1 MASTPCRSAGP
12 LSLAIAA
19 ALAAGSAHAATIT
32 VIDGGDSGGTS
43 ATCMLRQ
50 AIATITAKTTTDT
63 GCFNSGDDFGS
74 NDTIVFGGT
83 LTAANI
89 TLSLGQ
95 LSVSGL
101 TAPLLIRGSGQTI
114 DANKLSRVLYAKSVT
129 LALSSLTLTGGSASS
144 GGGVYATDST
154 VTLSY
159 SAVSGN
165 ASSQGGGGVEANNGS
180 AVTLTSSN
188 VSGNSTTGNGGGVS
202 ASTSSTVTL
211 TNSTVSGN
219 SSSASG
225 GGVHA
230 VDSTVTLTDSTVS
243 GNSAFAGGGGYT
255 FNFGTVNLT
264 NSTVSGNSAHYGGG
278 LFAVGYGTV
287 KLTNSTVSGNSASAK
302 GGGAYAFNHGV
313 ATLTNSILS
322 GNTAP
327 SLPDLHS
334 ASSSV
339 SATYSL
345 LGTTLDTSPYNDP
358 GNHNIFSDSPGLGA
372 LANNGGLTQTMAL
385 AENSPALN
393 AGDPALAVDPITL
406 LPLNYDQRGPRFPR
420 TLPDGTIDIGA
431 YQHQGSDR
439 MFANGFES
447 GP

>member
-1 MASTPCRSAGP
+1 MSSTPRRSAGSLP
-12 LSLAIAA
+12 LAIAL
-19 ALAAGSAHAATIT
+19 ALAAGSPHAATIT

-50 AIATITAKTTTDT
+50 AIATIAANATTGT

-74 NDTIVFGGT
+74 NDTIVFGDT

-101 TAPLLIRGSGQTI
+101 TAALTIQGSGQTI
-114 DANKLSRVLYAKSVT
+114 DANKLSRVLYAKSST
-129 LALSSLTLTGGSASS
+129 LTISSLTLTGGSASL
-144 GGGVYATDST
+144 GGGVYATNST

-165 ASSQGGGGVEANNGS
+165 SSSQGGGGVEANNSS
-180 AVTLTSSN
+180 AVTLTSSS
-188 VSGNSTTGNGGGVS
+188 VSGNSTSGNGGGVS
-202 ASTSSTVTL
+202 ASNSSTVTL

-230 VDSTVTLTDSTVS
+230 VASTVTLTDSTLS

-255 FNFGTVNLT
+255 FNFGAVKLT

-278 LFAVGYGTV
+278 LFAVGYGAMT
-287 KLTNSTVSGNSASAK
+287 LTNSTVSGNSASSK
-302 GGGAYAFNHGV
+302 GGGLYAFNHGV

-322 GNTAP
+322 ANTAP
-327 SLPDLHS
+327 SLPDLH
-334 ASSSV
+334 ASSS
-339 SATYSL
+339 SISISYSL
-345 LGTTLDTSPYNDP
+345 LGTTLDTPSYNDP
-358 GNHNIFSDSPGLGA
+358 GNHNIFSDVPGLGA

-385 AENSPALN
+385 TENSPGLN

-406 LPLNYDQRGPRFPR
+406 LPLNYDQRGSRFPR

-431 YQHQGSDR
+431 YQHQGGDR
-439 MFANGFES
+439 MFASGFES